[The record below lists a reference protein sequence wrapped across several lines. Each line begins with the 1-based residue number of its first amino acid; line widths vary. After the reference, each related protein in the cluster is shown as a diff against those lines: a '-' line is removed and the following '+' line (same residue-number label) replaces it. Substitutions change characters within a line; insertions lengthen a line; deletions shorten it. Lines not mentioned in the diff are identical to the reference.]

1 MDDRLN
7 NLDPETLKKV
17 LEQAEKTDETYRKFL
32 VTLKDKSDKDKMYF
46 PLLYFIQR
54 LNKIADQNRDLNS
67 QLWLSL
73 IGELANTETV
83 LRAILG
89 ISKDQDISK
98 GI

>member
-73 IGELANTETV
+73 
-83 LRAILG
+83 
-89 ISKDQDISK
+89 
-98 GI
+98 